1 MFDKWHYRSYSTC
14 RFFDFLKHMNTTS
27 PAATK
32 VQVDFD
38 TLMKRLLGL
47 LSKKEKDVIERR
59 FAIGHTNRETLDRI
73 GKRYS
78 VTRERIRQIESVA
91 IQKLIR
97 ISQDKSIR
105 VLHDLAQQT
114 LADHGG
120 AMFEDLLIS
129 EMLKHIDEPSKVDIN
144 SLKFTLKVSRS
155 VQKQEKNQFH
165 RTFWHTQETTAAV
178 VKAAMKDVKKFL
190 SQQKTVQSFEK
201 INEALQDKH
210 PEALLRSAMHID
222 WNLMEVETGAWGL
235 KSWRFIN
242 PRSIKDCIQIVL
254 KNNEKPMHF
263 SDIMQAITADFP
275 DRKKVT
281 PQASHN
287 ELIRHDEFVLVGR
300 GLYGLREWGLA
311 AGTVCDLIRS
321 VLIENG
327 GSMKRQDIIQ
337 KVLDKRDV
345 RLGTISLSL
354 QKYPFF
360 KRVGRAIYEYDESLD
375 ANRRQKYSN

>member
-1 MFDKWHYRSYSTC
+1 
-14 RFFDFLKHMNTTS
+14 MNVS
-27 PAATK
+27 SSAAEK
-32 VQVDFD
+32 VQVNFD

-59 FAIGHTNRETLDRI
+59 FAIGYSQRETLDHI

-91 IQKLIR
+91 IQKLVR

-105 VLHDLAQQT
+105 VLHELAQRT
-114 LADHGG
+114 LETHGG
-120 AMFEDLLIS
+120 VMFEDLLIS
-129 EMLKHIDEPSKVDIN
+129 EMLKHIDEPSTVDIN

-165 RTFWHTQETTAAV
+165 RTFWHINDVAASA
-178 VKAAMKDVKKFL
+178 VKLAMKDIKKFL

-201 INEALQDKH
+201 INASLGEKYS
-210 PEALLRSAMHID
+210 EELLRSAMYID
-222 WNLMEVETGAWGL
+222 WNLIEAEDNQWGL

-254 KNNEKPMHF
+254 KNCGKPLHF
-263 SDIMQAITADFP
+263 TDIMQAITADFP
-275 DRKKVT
+275 DRKRVT

-321 VLIENG
+321 VLVENKG
-327 GSMKRQDIIQ
+327 AMKRQEIIQ
-337 KVLDKRDV
+337 KVLEKREV

-360 KRVGRAIYEYDESLD
+360 ERVGRAVYEYNESLD
-375 ANRRQKYSN
+375 TNRRQKYSE

>member
-1 MFDKWHYRSYSTC
+1 
-14 RFFDFLKHMNTTS
+14 MNVTS
-27 PAATK
+27 SAAAK

-38 TLMKRLLGL
+38 MLMKRLLGL

-59 FAIGHTNRETLDRI
+59 FAIGYTQKETLDRI

-105 VLHDLAQQT
+105 VLHELAQQT
-114 LADHGG
+114 LETHGG

-129 EMLKHIDEPSKVDIN
+129 DMLKHIDEPSSVDIN

-165 RTFWHTQETTAAV
+165 RTFWHINEIAAPA
-178 VKAAMKDVKKFL
+178 VKLAMKDIKKFL
-190 SQQKTVQSFEK
+190 SQQKTIQSFEA
-201 INEALQDKH
+201 ISSALGEKH
-210 PEALLRSAMHID
+210 PEELLRSAMHID
-222 WNLMEVETGAWGL
+222 WNFMEVENSQWGL
-235 KSWRFIN
+235 TSWRFIN

-263 SDIMQAITADFP
+263 SDIMKAITTDFP
-275 DRKKVT
+275 DRKRVT

-287 ELIRHDEFVLVGR
+287 ELIRHNEFVLVGR

-321 VLIENG
+321 VLMENNG
-327 GSMKRQDIIQ
+327 PMKRQEIIQ

-360 KRVGRAIYEYDESLD
+360 KRVGRAVYEYDSSLD

>member
-1 MFDKWHYRSYSTC
+1 MTSC
-14 RFFDFLKHMNTTS
+14 REVRILCVDFLKRNMNVPS
-27 PAATK
+27 PAAEK
-32 VQVDFD
+32 VQVDFG
-38 TLMKRLLGL
+38 TLMTRLLGL

-59 FAIGHTNRETLDRI
+59 FAIGYPQRETLDHI

-78 VTRERIRQIESVA
+78 VTRERIRQIEAVA
-91 IQKLIR
+91 IQKLVR

-105 VLHDLAQQT
+105 VLHELAQQI
-114 LADHGG
+114 LEARGG
-120 AMFEDLLIS
+120 VVVEDLLIS
-129 EMLKHIDEPSKVDIN
+129 EMLKHIDEPSMVDIN

-165 RTFWHTQETTAAV
+165 RTFWHVNSIAAST
-178 VKAAMKDVKKFL
+178 VKLAMKDVKKFL
-190 SQQKTVQSFEK
+190 TQQKTVQSFEN
-201 INEALQDKH
+201 ISAALSEKH
-210 PEALLRSAMHID
+210 SEELLRSVMYID
-222 WNLMEVETGAWGL
+222 WNLLETETGQWGL

-254 KNNEKPMHF
+254 KKNEKPMHF

-275 DRKKVT
+275 DRKRVT

-321 VLIENG
+321 VLVENNG
-327 GSMKRQDIIQ
+327 AMKRQEIIQ
-337 KVLDKRDV
+337 KVLEKRDV

-360 KRVGRAIYEYDESLD
+360 KRVGRAVYEYDESLD
-375 ANRRQKYSN
+375 INRRQKYSD

>member
-1 MFDKWHYRSYSTC
+1 MFDKYLSGSYSTR
-14 RFFDFLKHMNTTS
+14 RFFDFFMHMNVAS
-27 PAATK
+27 PAAIK

-38 TLMKRLLGL
+38 MLMKRLLGL

-59 FAIGHTNRETLDRI
+59 FAIGHSQRETLDRI

-114 LADHGG
+114 LEAHGG

-129 EMLKHIDEPSKVDIN
+129 EMLKHIDEPSTVDIN

-165 RTFWHTQETTAAV
+165 RTFWHVNDTAASV
-178 VKAAMKDVKKFL
+178 IKAAMKDIKKFL

-201 INEALQDKH
+201 INEALQDKY
-210 PEALLRSAMHID
+210 PETLLQSAMHID
-222 WNLMEVETGAWGL
+222 WNLMEVESGMWGL

-287 ELIRHDEFVLVGR
+287 ELIRHEEFVLVGR
-300 GLYGLREWGLA
+300 GLYGLREWGMA

-321 VLIENG
+321 VLIENKEA
-327 GSMKRQDIIQ
+327 MKRQDIIQ
-337 KVLDKRDV
+337 KVLEKRDV

-360 KRVGRAIYEYDESLD
+360 KRVGRAVYEYDESLD